1 MKQKLEIENVL
12 EFHPFPVCA
21 IHPLRSLASPFS
33 GKLIQQCEKL
43 DTDDSTTTN
52 AEPTLSEERERERDK
67 RQRNV

>member
-43 DTDDSTTTN
+43 DTDDGDDD
-52 AEPTLSEERERERDK
+52 RD
-67 RQRNV
+67 RR